1 MRTTWRVRSR
11 SATALA
17 RQSARSAGDTRAEA
31 ATVRR
36 SAIRTRRHDEMGA
49 SPPPANSAG
58 ARAPRGIEGGWS
70 PSPAPAGDPRSVA
83 PKGKLAHDL

>member
-1 MRTTWRVRSR
+1 MRATWRVRSR

-49 SPPPANSAG
+49 SPPARELRRSAG
-58 ARAPRGIEGGWS
+58 SEGDRRGAEPPLASPCRGRAKRG
-70 PSPAPAGDPRSVA
+70 
-83 PKGKLAHDL
+83 PKG